1 MAPPRMHLFE
11 FNDSP
16 WAPPALRESIVEAL
30 SRALDW
36 GRMLRGLTAPFADFL
51 EQTSADAVLD
61 LCSGAG
67 GPAAILA
74 RELARQGRVVPRFL
88 LTDLHPHPEAWAR
101 LAAEHPG
108 VVAYEAAPV
117 DATRIPD
124 ALGAGRA
131 RVIINALH
139 HFRPEL
145 AGAIL
150 RGACER
156 SPGVFVAEGFERSPL
171 LFAAFAGPG
180 LAALY
185 ANPAL
190 APRRKVAKAWLTWAT
205 PIALAVSA
213 WDGLVSTLRV
223 YTEAELRAM
232 VAPLGSAFTWTY
244 GTYPI
249 GVLGRGYYFY
259 GVRAGADEAQA
270 LSRA

>member
-1 MAPPRMHLFE
+1 MPPPRAHLFE
-11 FNDSP
+11 FNDSA

-30 SRALDW
+30 SRALAW
-36 GRMLRGLTAPFADFL
+36 GRMLRGLTGPFAAFL
-51 EQTSADAVLD
+51 DQTGADAVLD

-74 RELARQGRVVPRFL
+74 RELARQGLRAPRFL
-88 LTDLHPHPEAWAR
+88 LTDLHPHPDAWAR

-108 VVAYEAAPV
+108 VVEYEAAPV
-117 DATRIPD
+117 DATRIPE

-171 LFAAFAGPG
+171 LFAAFAAPG
-180 LAALY
+180 LFALY

-190 APRRKVAKAWLTWAT
+190 APRRKLAKAWLTWAT
-205 PIALAVSA
+205 PIALAASV

-232 VAPLGSAFTWTY
+232 VAPLGDAFTWTY
-244 GTYPI
+244 GTFPI
-249 GVLGRGYYFY
+249 GPLGRGYYFY
-259 GVRAGADEAQA
+259 GVRAAGEVASSA
-270 LSRA
+270 